1 MSLSLNALELIRD
14 IKARLAAAGVDA
26 GDDALDAL
34 AAQCGTLSEEEAGA
48 VVELLQI
55 QMRALN
61 DGPIAF
67 TAPQVVAQL
76 EEIWRRVCVVP
87 LGSPVRS

>member
-14 IKARLAAAGVDA
+14 IKARLGAAGVGT
-26 GDDALDAL
+26 GDEALDAL

-61 DGPIAF
+61 DGPILFA
-67 TAPQVVAQL
+67 APTVVAQL
-76 EEIWRRVCVVP
+76 EEIRRRVCMLP
-87 LGSPVRS
+87 LGSEAR